1 MSFILS
7 IIIFLIPSLAAACVG
22 CAGSMDNPRDL
33 TYIYV
38 LGGFIL
44 LVYIPFYIIY
54 RTIKNNEG
62 ANELQG
68 NETQQVD

>member
-1 MSFILS
+1 MNVFLS
-7 IIIFLIPSLAAACVG
+7 ILFYIIPSLAAACVG

-44 LVYIPFYIIY
+44 LIYIPFYIIY
-54 RTIKNNEG
+54 RTIKKNEG
-62 ANELQG
+62 ANELHG
-68 NETQQVD
+68 KEPQQID